1 MSFVLRRH
9 VVAATLSLAT
19 MTFGPREA
27 LSAGP
32 TQTPTQTDDVAAESL
47 FASGKALMKE
57 RRWSEACAK
66 FDASRKLSPGI
77 GITLWLA
84 DCEEKA
90 ERTASAWLHFREGA
104 SLARQ
109 QGDSRVSLAEDRAKK
124 LEAKLSR
131 VRVVLDG
138 FRGQV
143 LRDGVELPAGALDTA
158 TPVDPGRYTFRF
170 VERGR
175 PTREAIVEVSSD
187 ARLVDVRVSDAR
199 DVEDAPASSA
209 ASAPAPASVPVRAEA
224 EARPSRTAGYVLL
237 GISAVGLGVGTAFG
251 VSAANA
257 KSQSNDGH
265 CTGNTCDAEGVSL
278 RDDAFGRA
286 TVSTI
291 AFGVG
296 LVALGAGVLVFTGV
310 FDKSPAKSA
319 VSASLGGLRW

>member
-1 MSFVLRRH
+1 MSFVSRRH
-9 VVAATLSLAT
+9 AWAASLVFASIA
-19 MTFGPREA
+19 FGPRET
-27 LSAGP
+27 SAAAP
-32 TQTPTQTDDVAAESL
+32 TPTDDVAAESL

-57 RRWSEACAK
+57 RRWTEACAK

-90 ERTASAWLHFREGA
+90 ERTASAWLHFREAA

-109 QGDSRVSLAEDRAKK
+109 QADSRVGLAEERAKK
-124 LEAKLSR
+124 LESKLSR

-143 LRDGVELPAGALDTA
+143 FRDGVELPTGALDTA

-170 VERGR
+170 VEHGR
-175 PTREAIVEVSSD
+175 PTREASVDVSSE

-199 DVEDAPASSA
+199 EIEEVPTASPSSVHVSPPIQAAAPARSSH
-209 ASAPAPASVPVRAEA
+209 
-224 EARPSRTAGYVLL
+224 TAGWVLL
-237 GISAVGLGVGTAFG
+237 GVSAVGLGVGTAFG

-257 KSQSNDGH
+257 NAQSNDGH

-286 TVSTI
+286 TVSTV

-296 LVALGAGVLVFTGV
+296 LVALGAGVLVVSGV

-319 VSASLGGLRW
+319 VAASLGGLRW